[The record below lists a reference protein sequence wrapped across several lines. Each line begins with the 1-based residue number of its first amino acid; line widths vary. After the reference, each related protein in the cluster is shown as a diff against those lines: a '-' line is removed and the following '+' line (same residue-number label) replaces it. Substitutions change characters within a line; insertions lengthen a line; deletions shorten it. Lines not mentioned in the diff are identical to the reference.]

1 MDLYLRACA
10 LGDRWACG
18 NIGSSVAWRH
28 SSMVDVTA
36 AIALMQLACD
46 RGDESSCFYLGDA
59 LSTDNDAV
67 TNDLARA
74 LSSYDLACEGE
85 DEEGCTRAAELRAA
99 DPSLTPAAPS
109 SAPLPTLRP
118 RSTLSTYTPPIGPA
132 PEPDRPR
139 PDPRPLDLGRGGLS
153 LALGAGSA
161 RSWTTERQAASMRVG
176 LLYSLGLFGVGVDV
190 DWVSDNRWR
199 PKVARDYWRVTGF
212 VNVRVR
218 IPIYRSFGVSL
229 GGGGGVGAY
238 REGPGTFNPALLSY
252 GAQELI
258 QFGWGFRDVTFG
270 IRLEQQQLFQAS
282 PGPAIDHVT
291 GVHGVVGVS
300 FD

>member
-1 MDLYLRACA
+1 
-10 LGDRWACG
+10 
-18 NIGSSVAWRH
+18 
-28 SSMVDVTA
+28 
-36 AIALMQLACD
+36 
-46 RGDESSCFYLGDA
+46 
-59 LSTDNDAV
+59 
-67 TNDLARA
+67 
-74 LSSYDLACEGE
+74 
-85 DEEGCTRAAELRAA
+85 
-99 DPSLTPAAPS
+99 
-109 SAPLPTLRP
+109 
-118 RSTLSTYTPPIGPA
+118 
-132 PEPDRPR
+132 
-139 PDPRPLDLGRGGLS
+139 
-153 LALGAGSA
+153 
-161 RSWTTERQAASMRVG
+161 MRVG